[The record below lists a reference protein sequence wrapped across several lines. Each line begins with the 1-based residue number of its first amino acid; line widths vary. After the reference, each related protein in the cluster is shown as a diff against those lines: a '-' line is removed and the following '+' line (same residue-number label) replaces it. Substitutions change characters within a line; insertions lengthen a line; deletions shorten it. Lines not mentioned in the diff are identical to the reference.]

1 MHKKVASLEGI
12 CKKISPLSSQTELH
26 LLQVSSSTPV
36 VVDFGSKLQSL
47 QLGHFMDYY
56 RRQPY
61 NIFS

>member
-1 MHKKVASLEGI
+1 
-12 CKKISPLSSQTELH
+12 QTELH

-47 QLGHFMDYY
+47 QLGHLMEPY
-56 RRQPY
+56 RGQPY